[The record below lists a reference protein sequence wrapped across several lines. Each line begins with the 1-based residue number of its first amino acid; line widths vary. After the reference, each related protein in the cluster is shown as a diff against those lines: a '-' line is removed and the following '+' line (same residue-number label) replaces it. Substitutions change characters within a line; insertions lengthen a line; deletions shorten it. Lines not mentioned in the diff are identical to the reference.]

1 MKRGKI
7 YKKKEITKI
16 KLKKT
21 KNLITDKRIKEKEPD
36 LWKEVY
42 SALKLLG
49 KKYKI
54 FKEEQKI
61 KKQKEEQIRLKEQ
74 EEQRLQEQEQQKL
87 QEQEERR
94 LQKEQKL
101 KEEKERRLEARE
113 EKKLEE
119 KRIKEE
125 QQEGER
131 QEHIYKERVARGER
145 ERLKQ
150 LEKVGQLRQEEKQLK
165 EERELLIG
173 EKKLKKE
180 SRLEEEQRPK
190 EEGKRLNGKVKWF
203 NGAKGY
209 GFIEREG
216 EEKDIFVH
224 FSAVKKSG
232 LKYLEKGEQLT
243 FEIENSEKGPSAT
256 NLQKVTNLQ
265 QALIPFLK
273 LVKKN

>member
-87 QEQEERR
+87 REQEERDSKGNQQIR
-94 LQKEQKL
+94 I
-101 KEEKERRLEARE
+101 RR
-113 EKKLEE
+113 
-119 KRIKEE
+119 
-125 QQEGER
+125 
-131 QEHIYKERVARGER
+131 
-145 ERLKQ
+145 
-150 LEKVGQLRQEEKQLK
+150 
-165 EERELLIG
+165 
-173 EKKLKKE
+173 
-180 SRLEEEQRPK
+180 
-190 EEGKRLNGKVKWF
+190 
-203 NGAKGY
+203 
-209 GFIEREG
+209 
-216 EEKDIFVH
+216 
-224 FSAVKKSG
+224 
-232 LKYLEKGEQLT
+232 
-243 FEIENSEKGPSAT
+243 
-256 NLQKVTNLQ
+256 
-265 QALIPFLK
+265 
-273 LVKKN
+273 